1 MSRAIATNRLMPF
14 PGETLHSNRFAGWMQ
29 YSTILIERAVLV
41 LDDPAAHDLDE
52 TFMVSVGTASNSDPA
67 GGGASWH
74 GIMAGFDLTEE
85 SSASRVEGLSRI
97 SITDF
102 SDPSVDVS
110 FTGIRN
116 QVTGRKLP
124 DMAWNDLGLS
134 GGTFAGAGLKGSS
147 TDRTTRKSAAR
158 FSTVAWRGRSA
169 PCGRFT
175 LGQGRLR
182 CPPARARRG
191 LTLLTPLRSPRR
203 RDTGPVALDADLP
216 CLTGSCTRSWRSR
229 SSGSPA
235 PRSRRRT
242 CGQPFLLGRSLP
254 ILAALRFARQA
265 GGETGHFRT

>member
-1 MSRAIATNRLMPF
+1 MESTKVTNDLAAIAVTATSLIDSEATALGLGLHSGPNRIQGETLDNLQGTAGDDDVKPRYRALPDRSGVSRAIATNRLMPF

-134 GGTFAGAGLKGSS
+134 GGTFAGAGLKGQFYGPDHEEVGGTFFHGS
-147 TDRTTRKSAAR
+147 
-158 FSTVAWRGRSA
+158 VAGA
-169 PCGRFT
+169 FG
-175 LGQGRLR
+175 
-182 CPPARARRG
+182 
-191 LTLLTPLRSPRR
+191 
-203 RDTGPVALDADLP
+203 
-216 CLTGSCTRSWRSR
+216 
-229 SSGSPA
+229 
-235 PRSRRRT
+235 
-242 CGQPFLLGRSLP
+242 
-254 ILAALRFARQA
+254 ALR
-265 GGETGHFRT
+265 